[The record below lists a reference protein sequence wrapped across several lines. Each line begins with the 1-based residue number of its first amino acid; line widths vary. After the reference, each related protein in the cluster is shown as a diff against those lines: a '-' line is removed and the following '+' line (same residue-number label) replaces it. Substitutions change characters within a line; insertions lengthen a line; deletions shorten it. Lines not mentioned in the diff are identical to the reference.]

1 MKILIIQIVNKYLIK
16 LKNTMTH
23 KYTTLIMNVKHVFM
37 NNITSNE
44 KCNLIFL
51 SMTDFT

>member
-23 KYTTLIMNVKHVFM
+23 KYTTLNDYRKTRFYKQYH
-37 NNITSNE
+37 
-44 KCNLIFL
+44 KY
-51 SMTDFT
+51 